1 MARLINNRYYF
12 DYNATSPLASS
23 VLQCFSNGDS
33 LFANPSSIHSSGKTT
48 KRHLNKTRKF
58 LFDTFDLST
67 DDYKLFFHSGASEAI
82 NSLIK
87 GFAQRAFAEGE
98 RVNLVHS
105 EVDHSCVVNLRD
117 ELELYGH
124 KVTEFGVDQNG
135 DFDVEALI
143 KLINSF
149 EGKTI
154 LNYTWVNNETGV
166 VWNLD
171 ALSKI
176 KKETNCFIHVDA
188 VQSVGKISNWTTLS
202 NSCDAYTF
210 SGHKFGSL
218 KGVGFTFVK
227 ETFPFCSM
235 IRGGGQQEGMRS
247 GTENTYGIYSIKLAL
262 EEILE
267 KDSFKELEKA
277 KLYIENE
284 LIKLIGSK
292 ASVMGLNASTRNAN
306 TISLLLPGHKADI
319 LITAFDLAKM
329 DVSSGSACS
338 SGAVLPSRVLM
349 SMGVT
354 EEDAKSAIRLSF
366 AHDMSLEDAKEYLP
380 KISNIVK
387 RFIK

>member
-1 MARLINNRYYF
+1 LARLINNRYYF

-23 VLQCFSNGDS
+23 VVQWLPSGDS
-33 LFANPSSIHSSGKTT
+33 LFANPSSVHSSGKKT
-48 KRHLNKTRKF
+48 KRFINETRKF
-58 LFDTFDLST
+58 LYQTFSLN

-82 NSLIK
+82 NSIVK
-87 GFAQRAFAEGE
+87 GFAQREFATGK
-98 RVNLVHS
+98 RISLVHS
-105 EVDHSCVVNLRD
+105 VVDHSCVYNLKD

-124 KVTEFGVDQNG
+124 KVERFNVNEEG
-135 DFDVEALI
+135 DFDIDDLI
-143 KLINSF
+143 SKIKSLN
-149 EGKTI
+149 GKVL

-166 VWNLD
+166 VWNLEN
-171 ALSKI
+171 LERI
-176 KKETNCFIHVDA
+176 KKETDCFIHVDA
-188 VQSVGKISNWTTLS
+188 VQSIGKIEDWMKLS

-210 SGHKFGSL
+210 SGHKFGAM

-227 ETFPFCSM
+227 EDFPFCSM
-235 IRGGGQQEGMRS
+235 IRGGGQQEGLRS

-267 KDSFKELEKA
+267 KNSYKELSEA
-277 KLYIENE
+277 KSFLESGIEE
-284 LIKLIGSK
+284 LLSNDSRIIAKG
-292 ASVMGLNASTRNAN
+292 ATHRNAN

-349 SMGVT
+349 SMGVS
-354 EEDAKSAIRLSF
+354 EEDAKSAIRFSF
-366 AHDMSLEDAKEYLP
+366 SHDMNLEDAKEFLP
-380 KISNIVK
+380 KISTIVK